1 MVLAGRTNDPE
12 NVGAELLRLLGG
24 NAAAVR
30 KGIRKTDETP
40 PRYAI
45 PDVIEIVKGPG
56 SLARELSRLR
66 AQYPELFEKELD
78 RVRRHY
84 DVRDT
89 NCIPNPNGAKDPNWI
104 FACAVRF
111 RDRGGNLNGKATPVA
126 TIHGIIDTL
135 PASE

>member
-45 PDVIEIVKGPG
+45 PDTIEMVKGPVNL
-56 SLARELSRLR
+56 SQELNRLR
-66 AQYPELFEKELD
+66 ERYPDVFEKELD
-78 RVRRHY
+78 RLRKLYEVR
-84 DVRDT
+84 V
-89 NCIPNPNGAKDPNWI
+89 PNWYPN
-104 FACAVRF
+104 F
-111 RDRGGNLNGKATPVA
+111 GKQAQTSRAKSVTSA
-126 TIHGIIDTL
+126 EFQAEISCRKR
-135 PASE
+135 PAE